1 MKPSMKKRVRLL
13 YLALLDISKEI
24 GGTIHIRE
32 VVTNLSSFG
41 IDTTLITPSSKRT
54 AHSFARRYIRLS
66 DNLRKRSKFFTS
78 LFFIIGIVKL
88 FFILLFEAPK
98 HDIIYTRNH
107 FALISALIPAWV
119 FGKKIIYEVN
129 GIPSEEIK
137 STDRG
142 IISHL
147 FVLGFRLVEK
157 FAARKACHIIA
168 VTEGIK
174 QKLISRGIE
183 EKKITVI
190 RNGVNTSLFKPYSG
204 KRILEFRK
212 KYGFKETD
220 RIITFVGNLAPWT
233 NLEMVFDILPELLLR
248 FHNLR
253 FVIAGDGEKFK
264 AYKSYAA
271 VFPNNAFLLGHLPQK
286 KVVEIVNISN
296 VCLALVENRRMEAIG
311 LSPLKLL
318 EYLACRKPTI
328 ATRVKGYEFIE
339 KEGVGYLVGFG
350 DRERLKEKLIS
361 LLSQPNLCKEMGER
375 GRKLAEKNSW
385 KQVSERVSKV
395 IQSCLCGYSS

>member
-1 MKPSMKKRVRLL
+1 MKKSVKLL

-24 GGTIHIRE
+24 GGTIHIKE

-41 IDTTLITPSSKRT
+41 VDTTLITPSSKRT
-54 AHSFARRYIRLS
+54 AFSFTARHIRLS
-66 DNLRKRSKFFTS
+66 GNLRKKSKFFTS
-78 LFFIIGIVKL
+78 LFFIFGMTKL
-88 FFILLFEAPK
+88 LFILLFEAPK

-107 FALISALIPAWV
+107 FALTSALIPAWI
-119 FGKKIIYEVN
+119 FGKKIVYEVN

-137 STDRG
+137 LTGRG
-142 IISHL
+142 ILSHL
-147 FVLGFRLVEK
+147 LVFGFRFIEK

-183 EKKITVI
+183 GEKITVI
-190 RNGVNTSLFKPYSG
+190 RNGVNTSLFKPFG
-204 KRILEFRK
+204 EKRILELK
-212 KYGFKETD
+212 KSYGFKETD

-233 NLEMVFDILPELLLR
+233 NIEMVFDIMPELLLR

-253 FVIAGDGEKFK
+253 FVIVGDGEKFK
-264 AYKSYAA
+264 AYKSYAS
-271 VFPNNAFLLGHLPQK
+271 VFPNNAFLLGQLPQK

-296 VCLALVENRRMEAIG
+296 VCTALVENRKMETIG
-311 LSPLKLL
+311 LSPLKLF
-318 EYLACRKPTI
+318 EYLACKKPTV

-350 DRERLKEKLIS
+350 DKEELKEKLIS
-361 LLSQPNLCKEMGER
+361 LLTRPDLCKKMGER

-385 KQVSERVSKV
+385 KRVSENVSKV
-395 IQSCLCGYSS
+395 IQSCL